1 MHSILHIDES
11 SLDPTN
17 EDFAHS
23 ACGAMN
29 SVRQQ
34 YGSPP
39 LIVNDQLSEIAQRW
53 ANEMART
60 GKLEHS
66 PPELRNFGRQT
77 LGENFTARF
86 QSELTGD

>member
-1 MHSILHIDES
+1 
-11 SLDPTN
+11 
-17 EDFAHS
+17 
-23 ACGAMN
+23 MN

-86 QSELTGD
+86 QSELTGDWLSSME